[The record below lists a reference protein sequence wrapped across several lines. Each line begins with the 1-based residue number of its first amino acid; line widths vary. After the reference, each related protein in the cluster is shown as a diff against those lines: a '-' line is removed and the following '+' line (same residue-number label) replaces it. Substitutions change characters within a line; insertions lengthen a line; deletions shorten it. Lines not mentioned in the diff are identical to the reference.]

1 MLFRERNAKRKEAV
15 EQVVKEINKQKFSDW
30 KYRNVN
36 DSHWC
41 CNYKKKYS
49 FNITNNTMLIED
61 LDYTV
66 TLAEKNGFPQL
77 TIAYM
82 GDITRHVLSKETG
95 KKSKKEKQPKEV
107 EVIKYVDKTEQ
118 RVKKLII
125 EKRKEIDKVKEEYFA
140 QYALVKSP
148 ITTDKYN
155 AIIARIES
163 EIELL
168 SSTLQ

>member
-15 EQVVKEINKQKFSDW
+15 EQVVREINKQKFSSW
-30 KYRNVN
+30 KYRNIN

-41 CNYKKKYS
+41 CHYKKKFSY
-49 FNITNNTMLIED
+49 NIVRNTMLIED
-61 LDYTV
+61 LEYSV
-66 TLAEKNGFPQL
+66 TLTEKNGFPQQ

-82 GDITRHVLSKETG
+82 GDIARYVLN

-125 EKRKEIDKVKEEYFA
+125 EKCKEIDRVKEEYFA

-155 AIIARIES
+155 AIIAKIES
-163 EIELL
+163 DIELL
-168 SSTLQ
+168 NSTLQ